1 MIDTISEK
9 TPTLKDFKG
18 DLSKRW
24 YIDFYEGSERK
35 RTWIKSKPLATIAE
49 RAKRELQK
57 VISKQKPKNYKLS
70 EVLSKM
76 NLRKKSIQTY
86 QSDINLLE
94 SLFPD
99 LIGID
104 AEAFKSY
111 CIDKYHSNTVR
122 NKIKNLKAVFA
133 FGLEC
138 GILPDNPFSK
148 LKSLPPVES
157 DFHFPF
163 TEYERSKI
171 EPELLKNQ
179 GLFLFTRFIY
189 YSFTRVKE
197 LQNLKVK
204 DIDLRT
210 RTIKIYAENSKT
222 KKAIV
227 KPIVS
232 PLLDLI
238 LEYRLLQNPSNFF
251 VFGYNL
257 SPSFEPCQQNLPTN
271 QFNALLKDLD
281 LYRAKETTL
290 YGWKHTGNVNAYLA
304 GMDIRL
310 IQQLNGHSHLETT
323 EIYLRKLGLFLD
335 KRAFDVIF

>member
-1 MIDTISEK
+1 
-9 TPTLKDFKG
+9 
-18 DLSKRW
+18 
-24 YIDFYEGSERK
+24 
-35 RTWIKSKPLATIAE
+35 
-49 RAKRELQK
+49 
-57 VISKQKPKNYKLS
+57 
-70 EVLSKM
+70 
-76 NLRKKSIQTY
+76 
-86 QSDINLLE
+86 
-94 SLFPD
+94 
-99 LIGID
+99 
-104 AEAFKSY
+104 
-111 CIDKYHSNTVR
+111 
-122 NKIKNLKAVFA
+122 
-133 FGLEC
+133 
-138 GILPDNPFSK
+138 
-148 LKSLPPVES
+148 
-157 DFHFPF
+157 
-163 TEYERSKI
+163 
-171 EPELLKNQ
+171 
-179 GLFLFTRFIY
+179 LFTRFIY